1 MGEAQ
6 RAVYKDMQFT
16 MEYQKDGDNWTCIV
30 YMPTGHSRS
39 FQFEIGK
46 EFDSQTLDGR
56 PIKVLQLLY
65 VSIYVCT
72 RCFTL

>member
-1 MGEAQ
+1 MGEEQ

-16 MEYQKDGDNWTCIV
+16 MEYKKEGDLWTCIV

-39 FQFEIGK
+39 YQFEVDK

-56 PIKVLQLLY
+56 PIKVW
-65 VSIYVCT
+65 SIYYPKI
-72 RCFTL
+72 